1 MIQRGS
7 SADIAVLVELMAEF
21 YAESGYPLDRDW
33 AAASFGRLLGDG
45 DRGAAWI
52 AQACGEPA
60 GHVVLVLRHSM
71 EFGGLTG
78 IIDDLFVRPPFRRQG
93 IGTALVGVAFEE
105 CRRLGAAAVEVEVGV
120 DNPAAGNLYR
130 SFGLAANDDGRRSLA
145 VRLAEGGDARG
156 GR

>member
-1 MIQRGS
+1 MAGSCDPRRSTRCLPSSRTPTRALSRRAMGSSPIPSRSPAAPDPASPEAMIQRGS

-71 EFGGLTG
+71 EF
-78 IIDDLFVRPPFRRQG
+78 
-93 IGTALVGVAFEE
+93 
-105 CRRLGAAAVEVEVGV
+105 
-120 DNPAAGNLYR
+120 
-130 SFGLAANDDGRRSLA
+130 
-145 VRLAEGGDARG
+145 
-156 GR
+156 